1 MSDNAPKHALVRQ
14 PGDRYRSCISSHP
27 LRHLVDL
34 NLARKQH
41 EEYCQTLRELG
52 LEVITLPRDDMHPDS
67 CFVEDNAVIHKG
79 RALICRMA
87 KDSRRG
93 EEEAVMEFLKTYM
106 PVKKAEYPATV
117 EGGDV
122 VHLPDRLISGVT
134 ERTNMDGVKQIREWL
149 NVRVDVIE
157 NPKIVHLKSYIT
169 YLGKR
174 TVIATEDYAKHPALE
189 DLKVIV
195 VPKEEAYAANTLA
208 IGDIVLMPGKC
219 PHAHELVH
227 GAGFE
232 VRPIEVSEFEK
243 CEGAIT
249 CLSLLF

>member
-1 MSDNAPKHALVRQ
+1 
-14 PGDRYRSCISSHP
+14 
-27 LRHLVDL
+27 VDL

-41 EEYCQTLRELG
+41 EEYCRALKDLG
-52 LEVITLPRDDMHPDS
+52 LEVITLPRDDLHPDS

-93 EEEAVMEFLKTYM
+93 EEEAVMGFLENCM

-122 VHLPDRLISGVT
+122 IHLPDRLISGVT
-134 ERTNMDGVKQIREWL
+134 ERTNMDGVRQMREWL
-149 NVRVDVIE
+149 NVKVDVIE

-169 YLGKR
+169 YLGRK
-174 TVIATEDYAKHPALE
+174 TVIATEGYAKHPMLE
-189 DLKVIV
+189 GLKVIV

-208 IGDIVLMPGKC
+208 IGDVVLMPRKYSQ
-219 PHAHELVH
+219 AFELVLR
-227 GAGFE
+227 AGFE
-232 VRPIEVSEFEK
+232 VRPIDVSEFEK